1 MTNVYLYGELRNK
14 FGYEFQFSIDSA
26 KEALLA
32 INANRKGFLDEI
44 KRLAAKNI
52 FYRIVIDDSVVEN
65 PKELE
70 VTSAPKEIHIVP
82 VIWGAG
88 KNGMA
93 IGMIVVGL
101 ALAAVSGGL
110 GAGLAIKAFTTGAL
124 KGAAFFVSSLGLGIA
139 MQGVMSLLFPPPKP
153 DFNQEVQA
161 GGKSYLFGAKP
172 SNTSQGQA
180 IPVGYGRLMIG
191 SSQISSSTTHYPLAQ
206 DIKSLMTPVD
216 KPINDYTR
224 LEYRD
229 LSDSSDGLLLESFS
243 TNQAATNLNEISF
256 ASALITNSYI
266 DIITKSATKASSPPV
281 EVIVKRDGK
290 IVSNPN
296 LPDYDEDI
304 EYEWQRGDRGSTTN
318 PISIQNL
325 NAFESG
331 IAYRSYH
338 FADYNHLSRI
348 AGIDNRD
355 RSYFTA
361 YSATKVVKYGPSQF
375 TNLPKP
381 VWDYS
386 YNYNTGELVS
396 YPTGNETETY
406 FQAVQSGINNS
417 PTGSN
422 LQIRSTHW
430 RKILRPQSESLYT
443 ALVDNTGVL
452 PDIGNGG
459 FAPYWQKITQASSK
473 TDIDILLIT
482 ANTVRS
488 EGVYIGEL
496 KEANENNIV
505 FSTNN
510 SDNYAMEFMGYFDV
524 PVVENLKKAV
534 PDSIN
539 GVMYEILK
547 IGDTG
552 QWAAIGLTGQNGSG
566 IAPRVGST
574 FVRNAIISTGDG
586 IVYPVVKYNFKI
598 DSDDAADLFIDG
610 TLASSF
616 YGDHGFSGVNKSPED
631 LAKSSVLP
639 STSGEILLTA
649 GHHQLY
655 TRFQDNKG
663 GDGISVYY
671 QYDTN
676 WDGAYSDFKLI
687 EKERLKH
694 KKESQ
699 LGLGEDDRYI
709 FKALNVN
716 TSELVAGKQYKIRTL
731 GTTNW
736 GEIGASSPRVGTVFV
751 KNSTPAVGNGTAFE
765 DFYNYTETKS
775 ANKNRTIRFTAER
788 KKVNG
793 RYDMGYSIAEAKF
806 NCKVTLDGVTLTT
819 SPVKVQMKFDPS
831 SVNSTQGASASERIY
846 TD

>member
-14 FGYEFQFSIDSA
+14 FGHEFQFSIDSV

-32 INANRKGFLDEI
+32 INSNRKGFLDEI

-65 PKELE
+65 AKELE
-70 VTSAPKEIHIVP
+70 ITSVPKEIHIVP
-82 VIWGAG
+82 VVWGAG

-93 IGMIVVGL
+93 IGMVVVGL

-161 GGKSYLFGAKP
+161 GGKSYLFGTKP

-191 SSQISSSTTHYPLAQ
+191 SSQVSSSTTHYPLAQ

-224 LEYRD
+224 LEYSD
-229 LSDSSDGLLLESFS
+229 LSDSPDGILLNSFS
-243 TNQAATNLNEISF
+243 TNQATTNLNEISF
-256 ASALITNSYI
+256 ASAIITNSYI
-266 DIITKSATKASSPPV
+266 DIVTKSATKASSPPV

-304 EYEWQRGDRGSTTN
+304 EYEWQRGDVGSTTN

-331 IAYRSYH
+331 VAYRSYR

-348 AGIDNRD
+348 AGIDNTNP
-355 RSYFTA
+355 SYFTA
-361 YSATKVVKYGPSQF
+361 YSSTTVVKYGPTQF
-375 TNLPKP
+375 RNLPKP
-381 VWDYS
+381 IWDYS
-386 YNYNTGELVS
+386 YNYNTGEIVT
-396 YPTGNETETY
+396 YPTGSETETY
-406 FQAVQSGINNS
+406 FQAIETGVDKT
-417 PTGSN
+417 PTGSD
-422 LQIRSTHW
+422 LQVRSTHW
-430 RKILRPQSESLYT
+430 RKILPPESESLYT
-443 ALVDNTGVL
+443 SLVENTGVL
-452 PDIGNGG
+452 PDTGNGG
-459 FAPYWQKITQASSK
+459 FSPYWQKIIQVANKGEFDTFINSSK
-473 TDIDILLIT
+473 V
-482 ANTVRS
+482 ARY
-488 EGVYIGEL
+488 EGVYTGQI
-496 KEANENNIV
+496 KEINENNV
-505 FSTNN
+505 AGSATN
-510 SDNYAMEFMGYFDV
+510 SDNYAMEFMGYFYI
-524 PVVENLKKAV
+524 PVVDNLKKDV

-547 IGDTG
+547 VGNTG
-552 QWAAIGLTGQNGSG
+552 QWSGIGLTGLGG
-566 IAPRVGST
+566 VAIPPRVGCT
-574 FVRNAIISTGDG
+574 FMRNAIISNGDG
-586 IVYPVVKYNFKI
+586 VVYPVVKYNFKV
-598 DSDDAADLFIDG
+598 DSDDASDLFIDG
-610 TLASSF
+610 KLASSF
-616 YGDHGFSGVNKSPED
+616 YGDHGFSGMNKTPEEIARQD
-631 LAKSSVLP
+631 VLP

-649 GHHQLY
+649 GYHQFY
-655 TRFQDNKG
+655 ARFQENKG
-663 GDGISVYY
+663 GEGISVYY

-676 WDGAYSDFKLI
+676 WDGTYSNFQAV
-687 EKERLKH
+687 EQGRLTH

-699 LGLGEDDRYI
+699 FGLGPDEKYLPKISVINADKMI
-709 FKALNVN
+709 
-716 TSELVAGKQYKIRTL
+716 AGRQYKINTL

-736 GEIGASSPRVGTVFV
+736 GEIGASSPMVGTVFV
-751 KNSTPAVGNGTAFE
+751 KNSTAAVGNGTAFE

-775 ANKNRTIRFTAER
+775 ATKNRTIRFVAER

-806 NCKVTLDGVTLTT
+806 NCKVSLDGITLTT

-831 SVNSTQGASASERIY
+831 SVNSTQGASASEQNY
-846 TD
+846 ED